1 MLLPYSIASNF
12 PLATFCQFGQTRK
25 PAIPLFSTIPAKQ
38 RFFAEVAEVV
48 PSEDGHFCE
57 LLFPVQGL
65 PLAAGAQAGALQ
77 VCRVR
82 PVRLS
87 AAVPEVPRGGLAA
100 GGGAEGGRAK
110 GGCNQ

>member
-1 MLLPYSIASNF
+1 MISKNQPISKSGRSA
-12 PLATFCQFGQTRK
+12 QFFKKWKQRQKNT
-25 PAIPLFSTIPAKQ
+25 KQ

-48 PSEDGHFCE
+48 PSEDGHFGE

-100 GGGAEGGRAK
+100 GGGAEGGRTK